1 MGLQRKVIENGRQS
15 EGIPLLGLLRNR
27 LLNCEPS
34 DAENL
39 ADAGT
44 ASLVNVPSDND
55 NNQEV
60 GKNGM
65 ANSESEI
72 SQSVAKVFE
81 PTKGWREHSAV
92 ELASSL
98 ESLERI
104 QHMATV
110 ALEPVRAFC
119 EHMRRLD
126 DGFRPLHTFETQIGE
141 LAESFPPMKAF
152 HRAIANI
159 VEESST
165 SFVQLAESLEFVNE
179 SRKQVARLTSTL
191 EGAAELQTELNKL
204 AQAFSKPS
212 LIEVTTVP
220 HAA

>member
-44 ASLVNVPSDND
+44 ASLVSVPSDNG
-55 NNQEV
+55 NNHEV
-60 GKNGM
+60 GQNGM

-92 ELASSL
+92 ELAMSL

-141 LAESFPPMKAF
+141 LAQSFPAMKAF
-152 HRAIANI
+152 HQAIANI
-159 VEESST
+159 VEESSV
-165 SFVQLAESLEFVNE
+165 SFLQLAESLEFVNE
-179 SRKQVARLTSTL
+179 SRRQITRLTSTL
-191 EGAAELQTELNKL
+191 ESAAELQTELNKL

-212 LIEVTTVP
+212 PIEVTTVP